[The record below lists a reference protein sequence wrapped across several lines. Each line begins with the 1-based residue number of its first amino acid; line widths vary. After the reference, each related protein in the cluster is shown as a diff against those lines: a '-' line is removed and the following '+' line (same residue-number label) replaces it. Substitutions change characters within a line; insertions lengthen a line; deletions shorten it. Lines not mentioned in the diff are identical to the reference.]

1 MTMKQTLSRRD
12 AGHLKRS
19 VLVFV
24 SHASADC
31 WVAEQIA
38 RGIRSTGASTFLD
51 AFDLAHGDNFN
62 DEIRKALLDCTELVA
77 LMTPTAIARPY
88 VWMELGA
95 MWGQDKRMVLVLQ
108 GLTIVEFQ
116 ADGSIPDMIKALDHL
131 EINDI
136 KGYFRQL
143 RRRVRIGSGN
153 AQ

>member
-1 MTMKQTLSRRD
+1 MHHAQGLLEFGDRHQ
-12 AGHLKRS
+12 GG
-19 VLVFV
+19 VLVHPRAT
-24 SHASADC
+24 SQTR
-31 WVAEQIA
+31 E
-38 RGIRSTGASTFLD
+38 R
-51 AFDLAHGDNFN
+51 
-62 DEIRKALLDCTELVA
+62 
-77 LMTPTAIARPY
+77 ARPY

-95 MWGQDKRMVLVLQ
+95 MWGQHKRMVLVLQ